1 MILKFAVALCLAVA
15 AAAPLAAQEA
25 AVERIEI
32 RGNQFLQRDTIL
44 YYVTTKVGA
53 TYSEE
58 QLRVDFRRLWD
69 TGFFDN
75 IRIDSVNGTAGGKI
89 VTFIVQER
97 PRVLIVDFR
106 GSKALSKSTIEDEL
120 KKREAAIR
128 VDSFYDPSRIRR
140 VEEIIKEMLM
150 DKGRPFGTV
159 KTQAS
164 VLSGGAGRQV
174 SFVIEDGAKAVVKQ
188 IDFVGN
194 KVFSDSDLRG
204 SMKKI
209 RERRF
214 WNFSWLG
221 GKNTFTE
228 DKWTGQEGDYGRL
241 QNYFLNRGYVA
252 ATIGRPVISYYGGR
266 EGKKP
271 KKDVKL
277 EIPVSEGEQYRVG
290 AVKIAGITVFKEEG
304 IRGLFKLQPGDVY
317 NESRI
322 EKGYEKIRE
331 FYGAQG
337 YFQMQGRT
345 DRDRD
350 DAKKIVNVTLNMD
363 EDKRY
368 YVGRISFSGNDTTRD
383 KVIRREVYLNE
394 GDVFNTELLKLS
406 IRRIN
411 QLGYFK
417 PMEGAPELLPSD
429 VGEDKLDIK
438 MKVQEQN
445 RNQFTFGGGVSGLE
459 GTFINSSFSTSNF
472 LGAGETFQLSAQRGG
487 RTKAYQFAIT
497 EPYLFDRPITAG
509 IDLFASN
516 TDYTIY
522 GGYSEDRKGVT
533 LTNGFPVGRWSRI
546 FPTYSY
552 QVIEATLPAGTGTGQ
567 STGGLLFDP
576 SIFTGKR
583 RESRFSPS
591 FVYNSTDNPYQP
603 RSGMKHTATF
613 TYAGGPLGGTLDYM
627 QPTLESI
634 VYIPHWKRTALG
646 LRAQGS
652 YLIDRS
658 PEGQTTLTSYLRF
671 LQRLGGEYQVRG
683 YDIRTIGPVSRNDKN
698 EIIPEGGNKV
708 LLFNAEYYF
717 DVAGPL
723 RLLLFGDAGQVFDD
737 SFNINL
743 RQLQVSYGAE
753 LRFIMPVLNVP
764 FRLIYARNPNVPS
777 FLAYDPVTNP
787 SGTKKS
793 VFKFA
798 IGTTF

>member
-1 MILKFAVALCLAVA
+1 MIRIIGVLLVAVLCWAGA
-15 AAAPLAAQEA
+15 AQAQEA
-25 AVERIEI
+25 AVERVEV
-32 RGNQFLQRDTIL
+32 RGNQFLQKETIL
-44 YYVTTKVGA
+44 YYVTTKAGG

-58 QLRVDFRRLWD
+58 QLKGDFRRLWD
-69 TGFFDN
+69 TGFLDDL
-75 IRIDSVNGTAGGKI
+75 RIDSVDGASGGKV
-89 VTFIVQER
+89 VTFTVKER

-120 KKREAAIR
+120 KKRESAIR
-128 VDSFYDPSRIRR
+128 VDSFYDPAKVRR
-140 VEEIIKEMLM
+140 VEEIIKEMLIE
-150 DKGRPFGTV
+150 KGRPFGTV

-174 SFVIEDGAKAVVKQ
+174 SFIIEDGAKAQVKQ

-194 KVFSDSDLRG
+194 KVFSDGDLKG
-204 SMKKI
+204 AMKKI
-209 RERRF
+209 KERRF

-228 DKWTGQEGDYGRL
+228 EKWTGHEGDYDRI
-241 QNYFLNRGYVA
+241 QSYFLNRGYVA
-252 ATIGRPVISYYGGR
+252 ATIGRPVLSYYGGN

-271 KKDVKL
+271 KKDVKI
-277 EIPVSEGEQYRVG
+277 EIPVTEGEQYRVG
-290 AVKIAGITVFKEEG
+290 EVKMAGLTVFKEEG
-304 IRGLFKLQPGDVY
+304 IRTLFKLKTGDIY

-322 EKGYEKIRE
+322 EKGYEKIRD

-368 YVGRISFSGNDTTRD
+368 YVGRISFTGNDTTRD

-394 GDVFNTELLKLS
+394 TDVFNTELLKLS

-417 PMEGAPELLPSD
+417 PMEGAPELLPSEQ
-429 VGEDKLDIK
+429 GEDKLDIK
-438 MKVQEQN
+438 FKVEEQN

-472 LGAGETFQLSAQRGG
+472 LGAGETFQISAQRGG
-487 RTKAYQFAIT
+487 RTKAYQFALT

-509 IDLFASN
+509 IDLFASS

-522 GGYSEDRKGVT
+522 GGYREDRKGVT
-533 LTNGFPVGRWSRI
+533 LTSGFPVGRWSRI

-552 QVIEATLPAGTGTGQ
+552 QVIEATLPEGTGTGTT
-567 STGGLLFDP
+567 TGGILFDP
-576 SIFTGKR
+576 SIFAGKR

-591 FVYNSTDNPYQP
+591 YVFNSTDNPYST

-613 TYAGGPLGGTLDYM
+613 TYAGGPLGGTLDYI
-627 QPTLESI
+627 QPSLEAI
-634 VYIPHWKRTALG
+634 FYVPHWRKTALG
-646 LRAQGS
+646 LRGQGS
-652 YLIDRS
+652 YLVDRS
-658 PEGQTTLTSYLRF
+658 PTGSSDLTAYLRF

-683 YDIRTIGPVSRNDKN
+683 YDIRTIGPVSRNSAGA
-698 EIIPEGGNKV
+698 IIPEGGNKV
-708 LLFNAEYYF
+708 ILFNAEYYF
-717 DVAGPL
+717 DVVGPL
-723 RLLLFGDAGQVFDD
+723 RLLAFADAGQVFRD
-737 SFNINL
+737 NENVNL
-743 RQLQVSYGAE
+743 RKLQISTGLE

-764 FRLIYARNPNVPS
+764 FRLIYARNPNVPD
-777 FLAYDPVTNP
+777 FLRYDATTNP
-787 SGTKKS
+787 SGTKKT